1 MEKNIIRL
9 VETNFAEIT
18 KLLIK
23 TFPGANKRVLT
34 NSNEIKILVAFSPH
48 LVKKRKKER
57 KKKKKKIRV
66 SRGVVTPSKL
76 YLCVH
81 KYSPIREH
89 GGGGGGGEAGSS
101 PRGGDI
107 G

>member
-57 KKKKKKIRV
+57 KKEEEKEDTCFTR
-66 SRGVVTPSKL
+66 SGYPF
-76 YLCVH
+76 
-81 KYSPIREH
+81 
-89 GGGGGGGEAGSS
+89 EAVFMRS
-101 PRGGDI
+101 
-107 G
+107 

>member
-57 KKKKKKIRV
+57 KKDKLDISSMIELLHQKRIYRIRLIKDL
-66 SRGVVTPSKL
+66 SG
-76 YLCVH
+76 
-81 KYSPIREH
+81 
-89 GGGGGGGEAGSS
+89 
-101 PRGGDI
+101 
-107 G
+107 